1 MKREID
7 IQEGQIAM
15 VFMKEH
21 LWDVYE
27 RSATLYDRDTAS
39 GLAALETMHHLG
51 LIDDD
56 FQPLWDIGDR
66 PKFELV

>member
-1 MKREID
+1 MKSEID
-7 IQEGQIAM
+7 IDEGQIVM

-21 LWDVYE
+21 LWHVYE
-27 RSATLYDRDTAS
+27 ASATLYDRDTAS
-39 GLAALETMHHLG
+39 GLAALETMHQLG

-56 FQPLWDIGDR
+56 FQPLWDTGDR

>member
-7 IQEGQIAM
+7 IQEGQIVM

-27 RSATLYDRDTAS
+27 RSATLYDMHTAS

-56 FQPLWDIGDR
+56 FQPLWDTGNR

>member
-7 IQEGQIAM
+7 VNEGQVVM

-21 LWDVYE
+21 LWSVYE
-27 RSATLYDRDTAS
+27 SAATLYEKDATS
-39 GLAALETMHHLG
+39 GLAALETMHRLG

-56 FQPLWDIGDR
+56 FQPMWDTGDR